1 MNEYSYQIVG
11 WDHISIQKDTEKTM
25 PKNVMMV
32 SRQNF
37 DRIVFR
43 DKLEKYHNSVRS
55 KLAEPEKRI

>member
-1 MNEYSYQIVG
+1 MA
-11 WDHISIQKDTEKTM
+11 
-25 PKNVMMV
+25 KNVMMV

-55 KLAEPEKRI
+55 KSAELEKKNTIEMEKFIRDL